1 MDRKGIAPSII
12 VAVIVVAVVVVGA
25 GIYVATRGGG
35 GGGGGGEKSGL
46 TSHDPIYINGN
57 SGFTAANGV
66 VAGSG
71 TAGDP
76 YIIEG

>member
-1 MDRKGIAPSII
+1 LKTGGFRGALLPFLITVSFLAMAVSFLPTNRVSAAPD
-12 VAVIVVAVVVVGA
+12 
-25 GIYVATRGGG
+25 
-35 GGGGGGEKSGL
+35 GL
-46 TSHDPIYINGN
+46 TSHDPIYIEGN
-57 SGFTAANGV
+57 AGFTAANGV